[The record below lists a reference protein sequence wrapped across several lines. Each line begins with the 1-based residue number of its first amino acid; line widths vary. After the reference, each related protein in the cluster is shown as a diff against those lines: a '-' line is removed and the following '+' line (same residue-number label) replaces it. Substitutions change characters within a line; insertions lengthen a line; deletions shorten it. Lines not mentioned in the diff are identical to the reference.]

1 MQIERELLKGVL
13 PMAVMR
19 LLKRRSMYGYELVTE
34 VTQRSD
40 GVLTLGQSTLYP
52 LLYNLEAQGL
62 VESEWQA
69 SQGARDRKYYKLT
82 DKGLQRLE
90 RDLSEWLGPRAGS
103 GRMAPRGV
111 SKPMLS
117 WSIWSRGGRMG

>member
-82 DKGLQRLE
+82 DKGFQWLE
-90 RDLSEWLGPRAGS
+90 RDLF
-103 GRMAPRGV
+103 
-111 SKPMLS
+111 
-117 WSIWSRGGRMG
+117 

>member
-90 RDLSEWLGPRAGS
+90 RDLSQWEALVRGMGQLVVGAS
-103 GRMAPRGV
+103 EGRV
-111 SKPMLS
+111 SVVLP
-117 WSIWSRGGRMG
+117 